1 MGGKLIIAIQAARAI
16 GGYTSDLRKLSL
28 GLLIACGCCWAQAP
42 EPNGG
47 GVRAGTLP
55 KSWRTG
61 GPTCGSAPEWEI
73 HEYNP
78 DLYILRENGCVNYE
92 KPFLYLFFGSEK
104 ALLLDTGAGQTH
116 VASAVSG
123 VIDEWAKRNHKPAPP
138 LLVGHSHSHDDHT
151 AGDAQ
156 FKTRPNTTVV
166 PLTVEATMKT
176 FGIAHWPDSNGQI
189 DLGGRVIDVVPI
201 PGHDVLSLAYYDRQ
215 TGILDAGDSLYP
227 GRLYVAD
234 FPAFVASTE
243 RLVRFADGKIIT
255 HIVGCHIEQARTP
268 YLDYKVGTKYQP
280 DEHSLDMGRGELL
293 ELNEALSHMKAPVRM
308 AFRDFTIW
316 PK

>member
-1 MGGKLIIAIQAARAI
+1 MMKIR
-16 GGYTSDLRKLSL
+16 SLRLSL
-28 GLLIACGCCWAQAP
+28 GVLLACGSYWAQAP
-42 EPNGG
+42 EPDGG
-47 GVRAGTLP
+47 GVRGGTLP
-55 KSWRTG
+55 LSWRTG
-61 GPTCGSAPEWEI
+61 GPTCGDAPEWEI
-73 HEYNP
+73 HAYNP

-92 KPFLYLFFGSEK
+92 KPFLYLFFGRDK
-104 ALLLDTGAGQTH
+104 ALLIDTGAGETH

-123 VIDEWAKRNHKPAPP
+123 VIDEWAMRNNRPAPP
-138 LLVGHSHSHDDHT
+138 LIVAHSHSHDDHI

-156 FKTRPNTTVV
+156 FRARPNTTVV

-176 FGIAHWPDSNGQI
+176 FEIPRWPDGFGKI
-189 DLGGRVIDVVPI
+189 DLGGRIIDVFPI

-227 GRLYVAD
+227 GRLYVHD

-243 RLVRFADGKIIT
+243 RMVRFTEGKIVT
-255 HIVGCHIEQARTP
+255 HIVGCHIEQSRTP

-280 DEHSLDMGRGELL
+280 DEHALDMGRGQLL
-293 ELNEALSHMKAPVRM
+293 ELNEALAHMKTPVRM

-316 PK
+316 PN

>member
-1 MGGKLIIAIQAARAI
+1 MMKTRSLAFG
-16 GGYTSDLRKLSL
+16 L
-28 GLLIACGCCWAQAP
+28 GLSVACGCYWAQAP
-42 EPNGG
+42 QPDGG
-47 GVRAGTLP
+47 GVRPGTLP
-55 KSWRTG
+55 QSWRTG
-61 GPTCGSAPEWEI
+61 GPTCGDAPEWEI
-73 HEYNP
+73 HAYNP

-104 ALLLDTGAGQTH
+104 ALLIDTGAGETH

-123 VIDEWAKRNHKPAPP
+123 VIDEWAARNHRTAPP

-156 FKTRPNTTVV
+156 FRARANTSVV

-176 FGIAHWPDSNGQI
+176 FDIPRWPDGLGKI
-189 DLGGRVIDVVPI
+189 DLGGRIIDVFPI

-227 GRLYVAD
+227 GRLYVRD

-243 RLVRFADGKIIT
+243 RMVRFTEGKIVT
-255 HIVGCHIEQARTP
+255 HIVGCHIEQSRTP

-280 DEHSLDMGRGELL
+280 DEHSLDMGRGQLL
-293 ELNEALSHMKAPVRM
+293 ELNDALGHMMAPVRM

-316 PK
+316 PM

>member
-1 MGGKLIIAIQAARAI
+1 MK
-16 GGYTSDLRKLSL
+16 TSSLPLTL
-28 GLLIACGCCWAQAP
+28 GLFLACGCSWAQAP
-42 EPNGG
+42 EPDGG
-47 GVRAGTLP
+47 GVRPGALP
-55 KSWRTG
+55 LSWRTG

-73 HEYNP
+73 HAYNP

-104 ALLLDTGAGQTH
+104 AFLIDTGAGETH
-116 VASAVSG
+116 VANAVSG
-123 VIDEWAKRNHKPAPP
+123 VMAEWATRSHRPLPP
-138 LLVGHSHSHDDHT
+138 LIVGHSHSHDDHT

-156 FKTRPNTTVV
+156 LRERPDTTVI

-176 FGIAHWPDSNGQI
+176 FDIRAWPDGMGKI
-189 DLGGRVIDVVPI
+189 DLGGRIIDVFPI

-215 TGILDAGDSLYP
+215 TGILMAGDSLYP

-234 FPAFVASTE
+234 FPAFVASTQ
-243 RLVRFADGKIIT
+243 RMVRFTEGKIIT
-255 HIVGCHIEQARTP
+255 HIVGCHIEETATP

-293 ELNEALSHMKAPVRM
+293 ELNDALSRMKTPVRM

>member
-1 MGGKLIIAIQAARAI
+1 MR
-16 GGYTSDLRKLSL
+16 SLRFAL
-28 GLLIACGCCWAQAP
+28 GPLLAYGCLWAQAP
-42 EPNGG
+42 QPDGG
-47 GVRAGTLP
+47 GVRTGELP

-61 GPTCGSAPEWEI
+61 GPTCGDAPEWEI
-73 HEYNP
+73 HAYNP

-92 KPFLYLFFGSEK
+92 KPFLYLFFGSQK
-104 ALLLDTGAGQTH
+104 ALLIDTGAGETP
-116 VASAVSG
+116 VASTISG
-123 VIDEWAKRNHKPAPP
+123 VIDEWAMRNHREPPP
-138 LLVGHSHSHDDHT
+138 LIVAHSHSHDDHI

-156 FKTRPNTTVV
+156 FRARANTTVV
-166 PLTVEATMKT
+166 PLTIEATMKT
-176 FGIAHWPDSNGQI
+176 FGIPHWPDGFGTI
-189 DLGGRVIDVVPI
+189 DLGGRIMDVFPI

-243 RLVRFADGKIIT
+243 RLVRFTEGKIIT
-255 HIVGCHIEQARTP
+255 HIVGCHIEQSRTP

-293 ELNEALSHMKAPVRM
+293 ELNEALAHMKTPVRM
-308 AFRDFTIW
+308 AFRDFTVW

>member
-1 MGGKLIIAIQAARAI
+1 MEIRSLQFCLGVALVC
-16 GGYTSDLRKLSL
+16 GY
-28 GLLIACGCCWAQAP
+28 CWAQAP
-42 EPNGG
+42 QPDGG
-47 GVRAGTLP
+47 GVRTGELP

-61 GPTCGSAPEWEI
+61 GPTCDEAPEWEV
-73 HEYNP
+73 HAYNP

-104 ALLLDTGAGQTH
+104 ALLIDTGAGETH

-123 VIDEWAKRNHKPAPP
+123 VIDEWATRNHRQPPP
-138 LLVGHSHSHDDHT
+138 LIVGHSHSHDDHI

-156 FKTRPNTTVV
+156 FRARPDTTVV
-166 PLTVEATMKT
+166 PLTADATMKT
-176 FGIAHWPDSNGQI
+176 FGIPHWPDGFGKI
-189 DLGGRVIDVVPI
+189 DLGGRIIDVFPI
-201 PGHDVLSLAYYDRQ
+201 PGHDVLSVAYYDRQ

-234 FPAFVASTE
+234 FPSFAASTE
-243 RLVRFADGKIIT
+243 RMVRFTEGKIIT
-255 HIVGCHIEQARTP
+255 HIVGCHIEQSRTP

-293 ELNEALSHMKAPVRM
+293 ELNQALAHMKTPVRM

>member
-1 MGGKLIIAIQAARAI
+1 MR
-16 GGYTSDLRKLSL
+16 LSRL
-28 GLLIACGCCWAQAP
+28 GLAACLAYGCTWAQAP

-47 GVRAGTLP
+47 GVRPGELP

-61 GPTCGSAPEWEI
+61 GPACDDAPEWEI
-73 HEYNP
+73 HAYNP

-104 ALLLDTGAGQTH
+104 ALLIDTGAGETQ

-123 VIDEWAKRNHKPAPP
+123 VIAEWAALNHRELPP
-138 LLVGHSHSHDDHT
+138 LIVGHSHSHDDHI

-156 FKTRPNTTVV
+156 FRSRANTSVV
-166 PLTVEATMKT
+166 PLTVEGTMKA
-176 FGIAHWPDSNGQI
+176 FEIPHWPDGFGKI
-189 DLGGRVIDVVPI
+189 DLGGRIIDVFPI

-234 FPAFVASTE
+234 FPAFVASTA
-243 RLVRFADGKIIT
+243 RMVRFTEGKIIT
-255 HIVGCHIEQARTP
+255 HIVGCHIEQSRTP

-280 DEHSLDMGRGELL
+280 EEHSLDMGRGELL
-293 ELNEALSHMKAPVRM
+293 ELNEALARMKTPVRM

>member
-1 MGGKLIIAIQAARAI
+1 MGLPSMPNSLRLPLIF
-16 GGYTSDLRKLSL
+16 LL
-28 GLLIACGCCWAQAP
+28 GCGCFHAQAP

-47 GVRAGTLP
+47 GVRGGELP

-61 GPTCGSAPEWEI
+61 GPTCGDAPEWEI
-73 HEYNP
+73 HAYNP

-104 ALLLDTGAGQTH
+104 ALLIDTGAGETH

-123 VIDEWAKRNHKPAPP
+123 VIDEWATRNHREPPP
-138 LLVGHSHSHDDHT
+138 LVVGHSHSHDDHI

-156 FKTRPNTTVV
+156 LRARPNTTVLA
-166 PLTVEATMKT
+166 LTVDATMKT
-176 FGIAHWPDSNGQI
+176 YGIGKWPDASGKI
-189 DLGGRVIDVVPI
+189 DLGGRIIDVVPI
-201 PGHDVLSLAYYDRQ
+201 PGHDVLSVAYYDRQ

-227 GRLYVAD
+227 GRLYVHD
-234 FPAFVASTE
+234 FPAFVASTH
-243 RLVRFADGKIIT
+243 RLVGFTEGKIVT
-255 HIVGCHIEQARTP
+255 HIIGCHIEQSRTP

-293 ELNEALSHMKAPVRM
+293 ELNEALAHMSKPTRM

-316 PK
+316 PQ

>member
-1 MGGKLIIAIQAARAI
+1 MDMK
-16 GGYTSDLRKLSL
+16 SLRLCLSV
-28 GLLIACGCCWAQAP
+28 AFVCGCCWAQAP
-42 EPNGG
+42 QPDGG
-47 GVRAGTLP
+47 GVRTGELP

-61 GPTCGSAPEWEI
+61 GPTCGDAPEWEI
-73 HEYNP
+73 HAYNP

-104 ALLLDTGAGQTH
+104 ALLIDTGAGETH

-123 VIDEWAKRNHKPAPP
+123 VIDEWATRNHREPPP
-138 LLVGHSHSHDDHT
+138 LIVGHSHSHDDHI

-156 FKTRPNTTVV
+156 FRARANTTVV
-166 PLTVEATMKT
+166 PLTVAATMQT
-176 FGIAHWPDSNGQI
+176 FGIPHWPDGFGKI
-189 DLGGRVIDVVPI
+189 DLGGRIIDVFPI
-201 PGHDVLSLAYYDRQ
+201 PGHDVLSVAYYDRQ

-243 RLVRFADGKIIT
+243 RMVRFTEGKIIT
-255 HIVGCHIEQARTP
+255 HIVGCHIEQSRTP

-280 DEHSLDMGRGELL
+280 DEHSLDMGRGQLL
-293 ELNEALSHMKAPVRM
+293 ELNEALAHMKAPVRM

>member
-1 MGGKLIIAIQAARAI
+1 MR
-16 GGYTSDLRKLSL
+16 SLRFTL
-28 GLLIACGCCWAQAP
+28 GALLAYGCLWAQAP
-42 EPNGG
+42 QPDGG
-47 GVRAGTLP
+47 GVRTGELP

-61 GPTCGSAPEWEI
+61 GPTCGDAPEWEI
-73 HEYNP
+73 HAYNP

-92 KPFLYLFFGSEK
+92 KPFLYLFFGSQK
-104 ALLLDTGAGQTH
+104 ALLIDTGAGETP
-116 VASAVSG
+116 VASTISG
-123 VIDEWAKRNHKPAPP
+123 VIDEWAMRNHREPPP
-138 LLVGHSHSHDDHT
+138 LIVAHSHSHDDHI

-156 FKTRPNTTVV
+156 FRARANTTVV
-166 PLTVEATMKT
+166 PLTIEATMKT
-176 FGIAHWPDSNGQI
+176 FGIPHWPDGFGTI
-189 DLGGRVIDVVPI
+189 DLGGRIMDVFPI

-243 RLVRFADGKIIT
+243 RLVRFTEGKIIT
-255 HIVGCHIEQARTP
+255 HIVGCHIEQSRTP

-293 ELNEALSHMKAPVRM
+293 ELNEALAHMKTPVRM
-308 AFRDFTIW
+308 AFRDFTVW

>member
-1 MGGKLIIAIQAARAI
+1 MR
-16 GGYTSDLRKLSL
+16 TLRT
-28 GLLIACGCCWAQAP
+28 GLLLLSGGTLFWGQAP

-55 KSWRTG
+55 RSWRTG
-61 GPTCGSAPEWEI
+61 GPTCDSPQEWEV

-92 KPFLYLFFGSEK
+92 KPFLYLFFGSDK
-104 ALLLDTGAGQTH
+104 ALLIDTGAGDTH
-116 VASAVSG
+116 VSSAVSD
-123 VIDEWAKRNHKPAPP
+123 VIDKWAMRNHKSPPP
-138 LLVGHSHSHDDHT
+138 LIVGHSHSHDDHT

-156 FKTRPNTTVV
+156 MRMRPNTTVV

-176 FGIAHWPDSNGQI
+176 FGIAHWPDTAGMI
-189 DLGGRVIDVVPI
+189 DLGGRIIDVVPI

-215 TGILDAGDSLYP
+215 TGMLHMGDSLYP
-227 GRLYVAD
+227 GRLYVHD

-243 RLVRFADGKIIT
+243 RIVRFTNGKIVT
-255 HIVGCHIEQARTP
+255 HIVGCHIEQSRTP
-268 YLDYKVGTKYQP
+268 YLDYKIETKYQP
-280 DEHSLDMGRGELL
+280 DEHSLEMGRGELL
-293 ELNEALSHMKAPVRM
+293 ELNEGLSHMKTPVKM

-316 PK
+316 PSE